1 MDLNH
6 FSDHFAEGG
15 IKSAGM
21 DDLINQ
27 IKQGGV
33 KLKSTRPLGSVGK
46 KASEGEVVAK
56 EKPADAVQEMKS
68 ILATMKRGRHGR
80 LKPSAIS
87 QELKSRSTKTKKK
100 EKRESVEEKEDGQM
114 TDETVGVSNGVHSN
128 ADMDTPTTVTT
139 LRKEGTASTTT
150 VTLRKESSPFSTAA
164 TLQKEYSPER
174 KENCEEEIY
183 SKSKDED
190 PPRLSKSVYDSEES
204 TNSSYNGM
212 GVHESTPTPDPTPE
226 KNITTANA
234 SYTLKLSN
242 SCFVEDNSSREATPP
257 APTLRKSEERASVG
271 SEEEGSSTSSL
282 RPSPPRAVTST
293 TIFLRTS
300 RSPSQE

>member
-1 MDLNH
+1 MDLNP
-6 FSDHFAEGG
+6 FPDYLAEGG

-100 EKRESVEEKEDGQM
+100 EKRESVEEKEDSQIA
-114 TDETVGVSNGVHSN
+114 DETVGVSNGVHSN
-128 ADMDTPTTVTT
+128 ADMDTPTTV
-139 LRKEGTASTTT
+139 RKEGTESTTT
-150 VTLRKESSPFSTAA
+150 VTLRKERSPFSTVT
-164 TLQKEYSPER
+164 TLQKECSPER
-174 KENCEEEIY
+174 KENCEEEISY
-183 SKSKDED
+183 SKSKDKD

-257 APTLRKSEERASVG
+257 APSMRKSEERASVG

>member
-1 MDLNH
+1 M
-6 FSDHFAEGG
+6 AEGG

-100 EKRESVEEKEDGQM
+100 DKRESVEEKDSQIA
-114 TDETVGVSNGVHSN
+114 DETVGVSNGIHSN
-128 ADMDTPTTVTT
+128 ADIDTPTTVTT
-139 LRKEGTASTTT
+139 NRKESTASPTT
-150 VTLRKESSPFSTAA
+150 VTLRKESSPCSRVI

-174 KENCEEEIY
+174 KENCEEDISY
-183 SKSKDED
+183 FKSKNED

-204 TNSSYNGM
+204 TNNSYNGM
-212 GVHESTPTPDPTPE
+212 GVHESTPTSDPTPE
-226 KNITTANA
+226 KNITTANT
-234 SYTLKLSN
+234 SFTLKLSN

-257 APTLRKSEERASVG
+257 AATLRKSEDRASVG